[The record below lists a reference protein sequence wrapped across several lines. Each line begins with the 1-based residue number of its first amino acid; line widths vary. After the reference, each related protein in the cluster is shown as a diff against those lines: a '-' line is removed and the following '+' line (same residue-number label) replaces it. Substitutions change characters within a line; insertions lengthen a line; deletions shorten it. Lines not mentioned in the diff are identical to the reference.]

1 MPFEGQ
7 AKRFQSCQ
15 EFQSTRLRIH
25 VRPPLRP
32 MGLLISTEHGSI
44 EPYRGPQGRRGG
56 NKKGPFIRNDG
67 PLLLYP
73 MMTPLFQRAYLNASG
88 QSFPFSGCLDKKTG
102 NKGIEDRKMMDMHAL
117 ASIQRCLLPVKSRPS
132 AIRAN
137 APSYCFP
144 IFLEQSI
151 KDSGAR

>member
-117 ASIQRCLLPVKSRPS
+117 ASIQRCLLPVRKPTVRHQGKCP
-132 AIRAN
+132 ILL
-137 APSYCFP
+137 FP
-144 IFLEQSI
+144 YIP
-151 KDSGAR
+151 